1 MTFPYDDLS
10 QQFKVLAHPTR
21 LHILDLLRGGEV
33 CVCHIEAALGKR
45 QAYIS
50 QQLMALRE
58 AGLVE
63 SRKDGLKVYYRLTD
77 PRIADLLAAVI
88 GPAPHVV
95 SIVGCPCP
103 ACDES
108 QPAAPIREGEFHAYD

>member
-1 MTFPYDDLS
+1 MIYDDLS
-10 QQFKVLAHPTR
+10 QQFKALAHPTR

-63 SRKDGLKVYYRLTD
+63 SRKDGLKVYYRLSD
-77 PRIADLLAAVI
+77 PRLADLLAVAL
-88 GPAPHVV
+88 GPAPRVKA
-95 SIVGCPCP
+95 IAGCPCP
-103 ACDES
+103 ACEPS
-108 QPAAPIREGEFHAYD
+108 SVPLTEGEFHAYD